1 MSVFFFFNDTATTE
15 IYTLSLHDALPI
27 WAVDGDDDAAVQQ
40 PVQDRGGHHRVG
52 EAVGPGGDP
61 GVTGDDHAAFQVPL
75 RDHLEQRGVAVG
87 VQPPIPELVNDQ
99 QFRSGVEAQHVRP
112 AALAGGPGAAG
123 GEVF

>member
-61 GVTGDDHAAFQVPL
+61 GVTGDDHAAFQIGKSTRL
-75 RDHLEQRGVAVG
+75 NSSHANISYAVFCLKKKKTSLST
-87 VQPPIPELVNDQ
+87 ITTA
-99 QFRSGVEAQHVRP
+99 SASTS
-112 AALAGGPGAAG
+112 
-123 GEVF
+123 